1 MTRNLCVATVQ
12 FQHQAGNKDHNLAR
26 IEHFAR
32 QAATSGVQLV
42 CMPEMCISGYWH
54 VPFLDEAGL
63 HAIAEPVDGPSVL
76 RVTSLAQHLDLA
88 IGVGWLELGE
98 DGRLYNAY
106 RVCFPDGSGHTHRKL
121 HAFEHP
127 LIASGERYTVFDT
140 PWGVK
145 LGILICWDNNL
156 VENARA
162 CALLGTEVLLAPH
175 QTGGTNSLSPRGMKP
190 IPVEYWEE
198 RHLDPERCKQAFTGP
213 SGRAWLMR
221 WLPARAHDNG
231 LFIVFSNG
239 VGRDQDEV
247 RTGHAMVLDPYGDIV
262 GESASLDDDMVVAQL
277 DLSLIATSSGRR
289 WMRGRRPELYARLT
303 ERDGTELSPHATRF
317 GISGQPA
324 EWRTPRSQT

>member
-1 MTRNLCVATVQ
+1 MQSRSRWTARVSCVWPHSHNISIWQLAS
-12 FQHQAGNKDHNLAR
+12 AGSNSAKTGVSTMPIGCASR
-26 IEHFAR
+26 M
-32 QAATSGVQLV
+32 AA
-42 CMPEMCISGYWH
+42 
-54 VPFLDEAGL
+54 
-63 HAIAEPVDGPSVL
+63 AIRTASSTP
-76 RVTSLAQHLDLA
+76 
-88 IGVGWLELGE
+88 
-98 DGRLYNAY
+98 
-106 RVCFPDGSGHTHRKL
+106 
-121 HAFEHP
+121 EHP

-198 RHLDPERCKQAFTGP
+198 RHLEPERCKQAFAGP

-221 WLPARAHDNG
+221 WLPSRAHDNG

-303 ERDGTELSPHATRF
+303 EWDGTELSPHATRF
-317 GISGQPA
+317 GGNGRARVSA
-324 EWRTPRSQT
+324 CSSE